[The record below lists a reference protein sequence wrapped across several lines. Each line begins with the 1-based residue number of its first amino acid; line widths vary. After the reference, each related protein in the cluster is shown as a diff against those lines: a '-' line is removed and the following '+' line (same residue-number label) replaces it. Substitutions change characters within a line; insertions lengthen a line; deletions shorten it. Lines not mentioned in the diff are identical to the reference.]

1 MLSEVL
7 DHFGFARDFYGAGYH
22 ETPYHRQVLQNLR
35 GAIHA
40 GRLIAFTGLVGSGKT
55 LLLRQLRDIL
65 VAEKRVTVS
74 KSRAVDKE
82 RSSLATLITA
92 LFYDLSP
99 DKEPKIP
106 TQSEFRERALRELVR
121 KSKKPVVLFVDEAHD
136 LHFRTLRGLKRLCEV
151 VADGGTVL
159 SIVLA
164 GHPKLRNA
172 LLRPNMEEIGSR
184 FAVFRSRAWPA
195 TRPTISPGC
204 SNAAGRRTPYRRRSS
219 SRRQSICS
227 PHGCAH
233 RCRSSNI

>member
-7 DHFGFARDFYGAGYH
+7 DHFGFARDFYGAGYY
-22 ETPYHRQVLQNLR
+22 ETPYHRQVLQGLH

-74 KSRAVDKE
+74 RSLAVDKE

-99 DKEPKIP
+99 EKEPKIP
-106 TQSEFRERALRELVR
+106 TQSEYRERALRELVR

-136 LHFRTLRGLKRLCEV
+136 LHFKTLRGLKRLCEV

-172 LLRPNMEEIGSR
+172 LLRPNMEEIDSR
-184 FAVFRSRAWPA
+184 FAVFPFEGMAGHQADYIAWLLERCRGENAETATIIEPA
-195 TRPTISPGC
+195 AVDLL
-204 SNAAGRRTPYRRRSS
+204 AARLRTPL
-219 SRRQSICS
+219 QIEQF
-227 PHGCAH
+227 
-233 RCRSSNI
+233 